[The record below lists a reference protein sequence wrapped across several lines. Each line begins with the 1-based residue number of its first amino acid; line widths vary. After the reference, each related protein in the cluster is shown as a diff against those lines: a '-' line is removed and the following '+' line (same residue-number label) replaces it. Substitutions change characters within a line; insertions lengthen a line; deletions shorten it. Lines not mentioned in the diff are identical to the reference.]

1 MTAFSNYLEN
11 ELLDHVLRNESYS
24 APATTFISLHTSDP
38 TDAGGNEVATSGY
51 DRFEVSAALAWTT
64 ASGGSSK
71 NNEAWEF
78 VTATTAWGTV
88 THVGVYDATTA
99 GNLLFHGALTSSKV
113 IGTDDIARFPI
124 GTLSIKLD

>member
-1 MTAFSNYLEN
+1 MTAFSNFLEN
-11 ELLDHVLRNESYS
+11 ELLDHVLRNESYT
-24 APATTFISLHTSDP
+24 APTTTFISLHTADP
-38 TDAGGNEVATSGY
+38 TDAGGSEVAASGY

-78 VTATTAWGTV
+78 VKATTAWSTV

-99 GNLLFHGALTSSKV
+99 GNLLFHGALTTAKV
-113 IGTDDIARFPI
+113 IGTDDIARFPA